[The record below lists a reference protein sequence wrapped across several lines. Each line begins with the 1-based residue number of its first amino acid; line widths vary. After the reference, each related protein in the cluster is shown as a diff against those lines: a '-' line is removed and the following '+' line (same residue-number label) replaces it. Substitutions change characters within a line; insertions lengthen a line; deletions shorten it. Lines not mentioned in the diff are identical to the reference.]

1 MESIKDKIHVIYE
14 KYSKKPVNTLKRVV
28 ALMMAVFL
36 AFSSYTGNW
45 SVLGQK
51 VYADDGEA
59 ETKSVDIT
67 IDGIPADIKDEEL
80 TQGNFL
86 LENAGR
92 MYTGGTVNIQQDA
105 ESQIKKYTVTFKGID
120 EADVKADGANPVIDF
135 YKDNAEQTTYYE
147 GWKENVNAEL
157 KVAIPVDTDSNAVK
171 YDKYKKVD
179 ITINDSDN
187 IGLEASDFA
196 VAIKTDSENPDNV
209 KVVGNCILSGVN
221 KTSLVYSALV
231 KNPETEE
238 YKVDVTINGK
248 SADNFE
254 IEENKN
260 QVDKFDGAAEKNITD
275 QYNVKR
281 KNADADYIIKVED
294 KSGKVITDAVVKLSY
309 KTSDGNEEEVTT
321 TNKGDGTYTAGIK
334 KGVSY
339 KTVVKCNNYIQ
350 VSSNDYGEK
359 NNQSET
365 VTMEKKT
372 YKVKVND
379 NQNVSF
385 KVTENDNANENSNV
399 NDQSLEF
406 GKNYQVEISSTVKK
420 ITGVSAKCNDKEVCS
435 DTKIENN
442 KWTGTLNISDSQPD
456 EYDNDMEVTF
466 NVTTSEGKIIID
478 DSTEVDNYNANSTM
492 SIKSEPE
499 AKSWKIEQK
508 NVEDNY
514 EEITG
519 EVIKIDT
526 ADNKLTISPQ
536 AEAGNKYKITA
547 YADDNKKEAIA
558 SKEITISDYEQISL
572 DNKNDY
578 YKVVND
584 NNKEDVVNVTDN
596 NTDIYYSASDVK
608 IIAQKNASYKW
619 VPSGSESTFDSV
631 EFVEMEAGNN
641 DKNTVATLSA
651 STSGTLYV
659 YEKLNDGKVYK
670 GSIQIVLDK
679 EAPEFTS
686 VKVNKG
692 EEWTQSKKIE
702 LTVSDNLPSD
712 ITDGVILNNSIYYV
726 IDTKDTT
733 DKTDISFLKNGDT
746 YKNYYSLSENDKKT
760 INSLNELKLN
770 SLSTSLEVQENC
782 TIHFIAIDR
791 VGNINVK
798 NVTVENIDTTAP
810 EISASINDNDSWAQ
824 FKTIELTVTD
834 SQSKV
839 DALYVSESKFTQ
851 DLKNVTKE
859 MLDKITVSKTV
870 NGGNKEVTINKDG
883 TAEVK
888 ISQEANDQGNNY
900 YFYAIDNAG
909 NVQKQEVTVK
919 NIDTTEPEI
928 SADIK
933 DNDNWSQSKT
943 VSLKVT
949 DNLSG
954 VKKLYV
960 SESPFTQ
967 DLKDVTEEMLDGI
980 TVSKTVNGGNK
991 EVTINKDGTA
1001 EVKISQ
1007 ESESKNYYFYAIDN
1021 AGNVQKREVTVK
1033 NIDTTKPNISVIE
1046 ISDSE
1051 KWTQSKTI
1059 SLKVS
1064 DDLSGL
1070 DKLYVSGEEV
1080 TEVTEIQKS
1089 DYINNGN
1096 PVVDVKDGTATVT
1109 VSEETDTK
1117 DYSRDYYF
1125 YAIDKVGKMAKEK
1138 VTVKN
1143 IDTTKP
1149 NISDD
1154 IKISDSEKWTQSK
1167 TISLKV
1173 SDDLSGL
1180 YKLYVTGE
1188 KISDEKIT
1196 DEKEI
1201 PKSDN
1206 INNGNPEVDVKDGT
1220 AEVKISQELD
1230 DNGKIYYFYA
1240 VDNAGNILEKEVKV
1254 TKIDKTIPEIISIKY
1269 ENNIM
1274 TKHTGVCKYHIFS
1287 IPQMNVVIN
1296 VTDNLSGVKSLSY
1309 VEKDENNN
1317 IVSKLQE
1324 VEEKQIVRKDETE
1337 VKFTLPVKN
1346 DFKGTIEFTATDNSN
1361 NSTTKTTEGIVVE
1374 SDKKHETSSVTIKP
1388 DDVNGKNGFYNK
1400 DFNVKFNAKDS
1411 YSYIKSIVY
1420 KIGDTEYT
1428 VDGTETNKFADS
1440 DVESWENEVTIEAGK
1455 HNSNEFPVS
1464 ITMTDNAGHKTEAS
1478 MSYKIDT
1485 ISPKVT
1491 LEYYDADGN
1500 KIEDLNENTR
1510 KYINKGVK
1518 VKVTVDD
1525 YNFTDNSKDEYSD
1538 ADYFTLGVTKNGTT
1552 TDKALVFTKNT
1563 DEASKRIAEDK
1574 TEYYTWSA
1582 EYILTEDADY
1592 SINVSKC
1599 MDRAGNVFDGSTV
1612 KTAQITV
1619 DKTEPQISITYDNNN
1634 PSNTI
1639 DNYGYYN
1646 AARTATIKIEEL
1658 SFDNSNTKVILTK
1671 NGEKVDITSDFK
1683 GNSEYSTR
1691 DNKDSYK
1698 TYEMKYL
1705 FKDDADYTITVESTD
1720 KAVNQDKYDKIDKFT
1735 VDKTAPNISI
1745 TYDKNEPSTFNNHDY
1760 YKTARTATIKI
1771 EELSFDN
1778 SNTKVILTKNGKKVD
1793 ITSDF
1798 KEKSGYNKRGND
1810 TGDSYK
1816 TYEMKYTFND
1826 DADYTITVTSVD
1838 YAKNQGKYDG
1848 TDKFT
1853 IDKTA
1858 PDISVVYDSQAPANN
1873 YNNHDYYNVEKTVT
1887 ITVKDLSFSADKDKV
1902 KVMLKK
1908 DGVDTQLASD
1918 FKEIAGYTT
1927 WENSND
1933 TYKTYQMTY
1942 VIKDDADYAF
1952 TVECTDLAGNED
1964 NYDRVD
1970 YFTIDKTSPVI
1981 NVEYDNNTPSNIY
1994 DGHNY
1999 YNEQRTATITIDELS
2014 FNNDDVK
2021 VLVTKNNQTVA
2032 VQPAFNQIA
2041 GYTTR
2046 ADSGD
2051 TYNTYQMTYAFDTD
2065 GDYTITVE
2073 YTDLAKN
2080 VDTYDRTDN
2089 FTVDMNGADIYVTYD
2104 NNQPSNTVDGY
2115 DYYNVTRTATVTI
2128 EELSFRNEDAHVIVT
2143 KNGNAVQVT
2152 PQFKETAGYQ
2162 VRDNGNSYRTYQMT
2176 YLIDGDGDYTFTV
2189 DYTDLAGNADTY
2201 DRTDSFTIDKT
2212 RPEIRVTYDTDSPSN
2227 TFNNHDYY
2235 NVTRQ
2240 ATIAIDELSFN
2251 NSDVNV
2257 IVTKNNETV
2266 IVTPSFEEVTGLQTK
2281 DNGDTYRTYQMT
2293 YPFTEDADYTITVDY
2308 TDLAANTDEYDRTD
2322 SFTIDRS
2329 RPEIEVTYDNNTPS
2343 NSEGGKDYYN
2353 TQRTAT
2359 VTVRELSF
2367 NNNDVQFIVTRDG
2380 ASTVESPAFTE
2391 VAGLQTKDN
2400 GDTYRTYEMTYTFND
2415 NFDYTVTADY
2425 TDLAGNSD
2433 NYDNVDEFTY
2443 DDIKPVISIELTG
2456 TSLESNEYFNDSRTA
2471 TITVE
2476 EHNFNEAEFQ
2486 LHMTATDNGTEIAAP
2501 SISGF
2506 AANGDTHTA
2515 TIVFDRDEEITISAD
2530 YTDMAGNVADT
2541 LNEQKFVIDLTDPE
2555 IEIEQDSLIENKT
2568 YGKDEAAMPKI
2579 LITDTNFS
2587 QNGVSI
2593 QVEGRKNGLI
2603 QAAVASETV
2612 PNGLLYT
2619 VSGIDEDDVY
2629 TLTVNVTDMSGRE
2642 QQYTRQFHVN
2652 RNGSSYAFGNA
2663 LQTMNKTYVKAVGE
2677 DLYIVETNVD
2687 ALTAN
2692 KVTYSRGGMIAEL
2705 KPETDYTVA
2714 VAENAYGWQEYTYRI
2729 SQKVFSE
2736 EGEYKVILSS
2746 TDTAGNNSDNSS
2758 KEQAISF
2765 VVDNTPPTQVI
2776 TGVEDDGV
2784 YTQDSL
2790 DVTIEVYDN
2799 VAVNSVDIT
2808 LNGVK
2813 TTYNEEQIT
2822 KENGKVY
2829 VNIPSDTKK
2838 QTLEVACID
2847 YAGNEAQHQTYSF
2860 TVSTNAF
2867 IAFKARYLSKP
2878 GFWVAV
2884 GCVAVALA
2892 GAVTGTVVIRRRK
2905 KNVAD
2910 N

>member
-67 IDGIPADIKDEEL
+67 IDGIPDNIKDEEL
-80 TQGNFL
+80 TQGSFL

-92 MYTGGTVNIQQDA
+92 MYTGETVNIQQDT
-105 ESQIKKYTVTFKGID
+105 ESKTKEYTVTFKGID

-135 YKDNAEQTTYYE
+135 YKENAEQTTYYE
-147 GWKENVNAEL
+147 GWKGNVNDEL
-157 KVAIPVDTDSNAVK
+157 KVEIPVDKASNTVK
-171 YDKYKKVD
+171 YDNYKKVD

-196 VAIKTDSENPDNV
+196 VAVKKPDPDNTNV
-209 KVVGNCILSGVN
+209 STCILSEVN

-231 KNPETEE
+231 KNPKNEE
-238 YKVDVTINGK
+238 YTVDVTINGQSQ
-248 SADNFE
+248 SAGNFE
-254 IEENKN
+254 IDESSTYGTLTIREN
-260 QVDKFDGAAEKNITD
+260 AEKNITG
-275 QYNVKR
+275 NCIVKR
-281 KNADADYIIKVED
+281 KNADADYIITVTDET
-294 KSGKVITDAVVKLSY
+294 GKTINDASVKLSY
-309 KTSDGNEEEVTT
+309 KTSDGEDNEVTT
-321 TNKGDGTYTAGIK
+321 TNNGNGTYTASIK
-334 KGVSY
+334 KGVLY
-339 KTVVKCNNYIQ
+339 KTGVEYNNYIQ
-350 VSSNDYGEK
+350 VDNKDYEK
-359 NNQSET
+359 KTLNET
-365 VTMEKKT
+365 VKMKKKT
-372 YKVKVND
+372 YKIKVND
-379 NQNVSF
+379 NQNVSL
-385 KVTENDNANENSNV
+385 KVTDNDDANGNSNV

-406 GKNYQVEISSTVKK
+406 GKNYKVEISSTVKN
-420 ITGVSAKCNDKEVCS
+420 ISGVSAKCNDKEVCS

-442 KWTGTLNISDSQPD
+442 KWTGILNISDSQPD
-456 EYDNDMEVTF
+456 EYNNDMEIIF
-466 NVTTSEGKIIID
+466 NVTTSDGKIIID

-499 AKSWKIEQK
+499 AKSWKIEQDK
-508 NVEDNY
+508 GEDNY

-519 EVIKIDT
+519 NYAVIKIDT
-526 ADNKLTISPQ
+526 AGNKLTISPQ
-536 AEAGNKYKITA
+536 AKADNKYKITA

-572 DNKNDY
+572 DNKNNY

-608 IIAQKNASYKW
+608 IIAQKNAFYKW
-619 VPSGSESTFDSV
+619 VPDNDNNSSYEKIDYTKK
-631 EFVEMEAGNN
+631 ENGNEIVQL
-641 DKNTVATLSA
+641 KNTDEHII
-651 STSGTLYV
+651 GTLYI
-659 YEKLNDGKVYK
+659 YEENATGIHE
-670 GSIQIVLDK
+670 SIVKIVFDTAAPKITAEITDK
-679 EAPEFTS
+679 D
-686 VKVNKG
+686 N
-692 EEWTQSKKIE
+692 WTQSKTIN
-702 LTVSDNLPSD
+702 LTVSDNLSSS
-712 ITDGVILNNSIYYV
+712 ITDDAILNNSIYYV
-726 IDTKDTT
+726 TG
-733 DKTDISFLKNGDT
+733 KTDISFLKNGDT
-746 YKNYYSLSENDKKT
+746 YKNYYSLDDSDKKT
-760 INSLNELKLN
+760 INSLSKLKLN
-770 SLSTSLEVQENC
+770 KSLNQSLNASLEVTENG
-782 TIHFIAIDR
+782 TIHFIAIDK
-791 VGNINVK
+791 VGNISVEDFTVDHIDRTK
-798 NVTVENIDTTAP
+798 PIVTVEYFDL
-810 EISASINDNDSWAQ
+810 DN
-824 FKTIELTVTD
+824 
-834 SQSKV
+834 
-839 DALYVSESKFTQ
+839 
-851 DLKNVTKE
+851 N
-859 MLDKITVSKTV
+859 
-870 NGGNKEVTINKDG
+870 
-883 TAEVK
+883 
-888 ISQEANDQGNNY
+888 
-900 YFYAIDNAG
+900 AIDN
-909 NVQKQEVTVK
+909 
-919 NIDTTEPEI
+919 I
-928 SADIK
+928 
-933 DNDNWSQSKT
+933 
-943 VSLKVT
+943 
-949 DNLSG
+949 
-954 VKKLYV
+954 
-960 SESPFTQ
+960 
-967 DLKDVTEEMLDGI
+967 
-980 TVSKTVNGGNK
+980 
-991 EVTINKDGTA
+991 
-1001 EVKISQ
+1001 
-1007 ESESKNYYFYAIDN
+1007 
-1021 AGNVQKREVTVK
+1021 
-1033 NIDTTKPNISVIE
+1033 
-1046 ISDSE
+1046 
-1051 KWTQSKTI
+1051 
-1059 SLKVS
+1059 
-1064 DDLSGL
+1064 
-1070 DKLYVSGEEV
+1070 
-1080 TEVTEIQKS
+1080 
-1089 DYINNGN
+1089 
-1096 PVVDVKDGTATVT
+1096 
-1109 VSEETDTK
+1109 
-1117 DYSRDYYF
+1117 
-1125 YAIDKVGKMAKEK
+1125 
-1138 VTVKN
+1138 
-1143 IDTTKP
+1143 
-1149 NISDD
+1149 
-1154 IKISDSEKWTQSK
+1154 
-1167 TISLKV
+1167 
-1173 SDDLSGL
+1173 
-1180 YKLYVTGE
+1180 
-1188 KISDEKIT
+1188 
-1196 DEKEI
+1196 
-1201 PKSDN
+1201 
-1206 INNGNPEVDVKDGT
+1206 
-1220 AEVKISQELD
+1220 
-1230 DNGKIYYFYA
+1230 
-1240 VDNAGNILEKEVKV
+1240 
-1254 TKIDKTIPEIISIKY
+1254 
-1269 ENNIM
+1269 
-1274 TKHTGVCKYHIFS
+1274 
-1287 IPQMNVVIN
+1287 
-1296 VTDNLSGVKSLSY
+1296 
-1309 VEKDENNN
+1309 
-1317 IVSKLQE
+1317 
-1324 VEEKQIVRKDETE
+1324 
-1337 VKFTLPVKN
+1337 
-1346 DFKGTIEFTATDNSN
+1346 
-1361 NSTTKTTEGIVVE
+1361 
-1374 SDKKHETSSVTIKP
+1374 
-1388 DDVNGKNGFYNK
+1388 
-1400 DFNVKFNAKDS
+1400 
-1411 YSYIKSIVY
+1411 
-1420 KIGDTEYT
+1420 
-1428 VDGTETNKFADS
+1428 
-1440 DVESWENEVTIEAGK
+1440 
-1455 HNSNEFPVS
+1455 
-1464 ITMTDNAGHKTEAS
+1464 
-1478 MSYKIDT
+1478 
-1485 ISPKVT
+1485 
-1491 LEYYDADGN
+1491 
-1500 KIEDLNENTR
+1500 NENTR

-1525 YNFTDNSKDEYSD
+1525 YNFTDNSKYEYSD
-1538 ADYFTLGVTKNGTT
+1538 AEYFTLGVTKNGTT
-1552 TDKALVFTKNT
+1552 TDEALVFTKNT
-1563 DEASKRIAEDK
+1563 DEASKRIAADGK
-1574 TEYYTWSA
+1574 EYYTWSA
-1582 EYILTEDADY
+1582 EYNLTEDADY

-1691 DNKDSYK
+1691 DNRDSYKTYEMKYLFKDDADYTITVESTDKAVNQSDKTDKFTVDKTKPQISIKYKNEALNKSVTQYTDKKNRTYKIFSMPIMDVVVEVSDNLSGIQSITKDGVKVEFTNNGNTATYISPIEADFKGTIEFTATDNSNNSTTKTTEGIVVESEKKHNDKETSSVTINPDNVNGKNGFYNKDFNVKFNAKDSYSYIKSIVYKIGDTEYTVDGTETNKFADSDVESWGNEVTIEAGKHNSNAFPVSITMTDNAGHKTEASMSYKIDTISPKVTLEYYDADGNKIEDLNENTRKYINKGVKVKVTVDDYNFADNSKDEYSDADYFTLGVTKNGTTTDEALVFTKNTDEASKRTSADQTAYYTWSAEYNLTEDADYSINVSKCMDRAGNVFDGSTVKTAQITVDKTEPQISITYDNNNPSNTIDNYGYYNAARTATIKIEELSFDNSNTKVILTKNGEKVDITSDFKGNSEYSTRDNRDSYK

-1964 NYDRVD
+1964 KYDRVD

-1981 NVEYDNNTPSNIY
+1981 NVEYDNNTPLNIY

-2032 VQPAFNQIA
+2032 VQPDFNQIA

-2152 PQFKETAGYQ
+2152 PQFTETAGYQ
-2162 VRDNGNSYRTYQMT
+2162 VRGNGNSYRTYQMT

-2281 DNGDTYRTYQMT
+2281 DNGDTYRTYQMI

-2367 NNNDVQFIVTRDG
+2367 NNDDVQFIVTRDG

-2593 QVEGRKNGLI
+2593 QLEGRKNGLI

-2878 GFWVAV
+2878 DFWVAV

>member
-67 IDGIPADIKDEEL
+67 IDRIPAGIKDEEL
-80 TQGNFL
+80 KQGSFL

-92 MYTGGTVNIQQDA
+92 MYTGETVNIQQDA
-105 ESQIKKYTVTFKGID
+105 ESQTKKYTVTFKGID

-147 GWKENVNAEL
+147 GWKKNVNDEL
-157 KVAIPVDTDSNAVK
+157 KVEIPVDTDGNTVK

-196 VAIKTDSENPDNV
+196 VAVKKTDPDNTNN
-209 KVVGNCILSGVN
+209 KITCILSDVN

-231 KNPETEE
+231 KNPENEE
-238 YKVDVTINGK
+238 YTVDVTINGQSQ
-248 SADNFE
+248 SAGNFE
-254 IEENKN
+254 IDESSTYGTLTIREN
-260 QVDKFDGAAEKNITD
+260 AEKNITG
-275 QYNVKR
+275 NCIVKR

-294 KSGKVITDAVVKLSY
+294 ESRNAINDASVKLSY
-309 KTSDGNEEEVTT
+309 KTSDGEDNEVTT
-321 TNKGDGTYTAGIK
+321 TNNSNGTYTASIK

-339 KTVVKCNNYIQ
+339 KTVVEYNNYIQ

-359 NNQSET
+359 NSQSET
-365 VTMEKKT
+365 VTMKKKT
-372 YKVKVND
+372 YTVAKTVN
-379 NQNVSF
+379 NSEENMSEISF
-385 KVTENDNANENSNV
+385 VIKDTDGNEYNDASE
-399 NDQSLEF
+399 LEF
-406 GKNYQVEISSTVKK
+406 GKDYKVEISSSVKK
-420 ITGVSAKCNDKEVCS
+420 IKLNNVTKSNDENELIECITQTNND
-435 DTKIENN
+435 DTKEYIW
-442 KWTGTLNISDSQPD
+442 KGTLNLSDNQ
-456 EYDNDMEVTF
+456 ETKTKYDNKIKIKF
-466 NVTTSEGKIIID
+466 NITASDGEIKITTDG
-478 DSTEVDNYNANSTM
+478 STEVDNYNANSTM

-499 AKSWKIEQK
+499 AKSWKIEQDK
-508 NVEDNY
+508 REDNY

-519 EVIKIDT
+519 NNAVIKIDT
-526 ADNKLTISPQ
+526 ANNVSKLTISPQ
-536 AEAGNKYKITA
+536 AKAGNKYKITA

-572 DNKNDY
+572 DNKNYY
-578 YKVVND
+578 YKVVN
-584 NNKEDVVNVTDN
+584 NNDKEDVVNVTDN

-608 IIAQKNASYKW
+608 IIAQKNAYYKW

-631 EFVEMEAGNN
+631 EFAEMESGNN

-679 EAPEFTS
+679 DAPKFTS
-686 VKVNKG
+686 VKVNEG
-692 EEWTQSKKIE
+692 EKWTQSKKIE
-702 LTVSDNLPSD
+702 LTVSDNLSSS
-712 ITDGVILNNSIYYV
+712 ITDGVILNNYIYYV
-726 IDTKDTT
+726 T
-733 DKTDISFLKNGDT
+733 DEKEISFLKNGDT
-746 YKNYYSLSENDKKT
+746 YKNYYSLNENDKKT
-760 INSLNELKLN
+760 INSLSKLELNQSLN
-770 SLSTSLEVQENC
+770 ASLEVTENG
-782 TIHFIAIDR
+782 TIHFIAIDK
-791 VGNINVK
+791 VGNIS
-798 NVTVENIDTTAP
+798 VED
-810 EISASINDNDSWAQ
+810 
-824 FKTIELTVTD
+824 
-834 SQSKV
+834 
-839 DALYVSESKFTQ
+839 
-851 DLKNVTKE
+851 
-859 MLDKITVSKTV
+859 
-870 NGGNKEVTINKDG
+870 
-883 TAEVK
+883 
-888 ISQEANDQGNNY
+888 
-900 YFYAIDNAG
+900 
-909 NVQKQEVTVK
+909 VTVK
-919 NIDTTEPEI
+919 NIDTTKPNISDIEI
-928 SADIK
+928 SDSEK
-933 DNDNWSQSKT
+933 WTQSKT
-943 VSLKVT
+943 ISLKVT

-954 VKKLYV
+954 VEKLYV

-967 DLKDVTEEMLDGI
+967 DLKDVTEEMLDDI
-980 TVSKTVNGGNK
+980 TVSKTVNNGNK
-991 EVTINKDGTA
+991 IVNVDKENGTA

-1021 AGNVQKREVTVK
+1021 AGNVQKQEVTVK
-1033 NIDTTKPNISVIE
+1033 NIDTTKPNIS
-1046 ISDSE
+1046 
-1051 KWTQSKTI
+1051 
-1059 SLKVS
+1059 
-1064 DDLSGL
+1064 
-1070 DKLYVSGEEV
+1070 
-1080 TEVTEIQKS
+1080 
-1089 DYINNGN
+1089 
-1096 PVVDVKDGTATVT
+1096 
-1109 VSEETDTK
+1109 
-1117 DYSRDYYF
+1117 
-1125 YAIDKVGKMAKEK
+1125 
-1138 VTVKN
+1138 
-1143 IDTTKP
+1143 
-1149 NISDD
+1149 D

-1173 SDDLSGL
+1173 TDNLSGVK
-1180 YKLYVTGE
+1180 KLYVSESPFTQDIKDVTE
-1188 KISDEKIT
+1188 KMLDDITVSETVNSGNKIVNVN
-1196 DEKEI
+1196 E
-1201 PKSDN
+1201 
-1206 INNGNPEVDVKDGT
+1206 KDGT
-1220 AEVKISQELD
+1220 AEIKISQESES
-1230 DNGKIYYFYA
+1230 KSYYFYA
-1240 VDNAGNILEKEVKV
+1240 IDNAGNVREKEVKV
-1254 TKIDKTIPEIISIKY
+1254 TKIDKTIPKIKSITY

-1274 TKHTGVCKYHIFS
+1274 TKHTGACKYHIFS

-1309 VEKDENNN
+1309 VKTDENNQPVTGVLN
-1317 IVSKLQE
+1317 ATEFANNDKKDVTFKLPI
-1324 VEEKQIVRKDETE
+1324 KS
-1337 VKFTLPVKN
+1337 
-1346 DFKGTIEFTATDNSN
+1346 DFKGTIKFTAIDNSGN
-1361 NSTTKTTEGIVVE
+1361 NSESKTTEGIIVE
-1374 SDKKHETSSVTIKP
+1374 SIDKHKETSKVEITESNKP
-1388 DDVNGKNGFYNK
+1388 DGDNDFYVS
-1400 DFNVKFNAKDS
+1400 DFKIDIKAEDS
-1411 YSYIKSIVY
+1411 YSGIKKIEY
-1420 KIGDTEYT
+1420 TIGDGTQEGDKFTEEFTDNDVYSWNKENIK
-1428 VDGTETNKFADS
+1428 VDAS
-1440 DVESWENEVTIEAGK
+1440 K
-1455 HNSNEFPVS
+1455 HNGNKIP
-1464 ITMTDNAGHKTEAS
+1464 ITVIMTDNTNHEVKQTKY
-1478 MSYKIDT
+1478 YKIDT
-1485 ISPKVT
+1485 KNPEFTV
-1491 LEYYDADGN
+1491 EYFDENDN
-1500 KIEDLNENTR
+1500 KIEGVNSDTI
-1510 KYINKGVK
+1510 KYVNKK
-1518 VKVTVDD
+1518 TYVKVTVDD
-1525 YNFTDNSKDEYSD
+1525 YNFDNSDGEHVKLD
-1538 ADYFTLGVTKNGTT
+1538 VTKNDGKTVTEKLSFTQDKESEKTADDGTVYH
-1552 TDKALVFTKNT
+1552 K
-1563 DEASKRIAEDK
+1563 
-1574 TEYYTWSA
+1574 WSA
-1582 EYILTEDADY
+1582 RYELNNDTDY
-1592 SINVSKC
+1592 LIKVSKC
-1599 MDRAGNVFDGSTV
+1599 MDAAGND
-1612 KTAQITV
+1612 AC
-1619 DKTEPQISITYDNNN
+1619 
-1634 PSNTI
+1634 
-1639 DNYGYYN
+1639 
-1646 AARTATIKIEEL
+1646 A
-1658 SFDNSNTKVILTK
+1658 
-1671 NGEKVDITSDFK
+1671 SD
-1683 GNSEYSTR
+1683 T
-1691 DNKDSYK
+1691 YK
-1698 TYEMKYL
+1698 TK
-1705 FKDDADYTITVESTD
+1705 
-1720 KAVNQDKYDKIDKFT
+1720 KADKI
-1735 VDKTAPNISI
+1735 
-1745 TYDKNEPSTFNNHDY
+1745 
-1760 YKTARTATIKI
+1760 
-1771 EELSFDN
+1771 
-1778 SNTKVILTKNGKKVD
+1778 
-1793 ITSDF
+1793 
-1798 KEKSGYNKRGND
+1798 
-1810 TGDSYK
+1810 
-1816 TYEMKYTFND
+1816 
-1826 DADYTITVTSVD
+1826 
-1838 YAKNQGKYDG
+1838 
-1848 TDKFT
+1848 T

-1964 NYDRVD
+1964 KYDRVD

-2152 PQFKETAGYQ
+2152 PQFTETAGYQ
-2162 VRDNGNSYRTYQMT
+2162 VRGNGNSYRTYQMT

-2227 TFNNHDYY
+2227 AFNNHDYY

-2257 IVTKNNETV
+2257 IVKKNNETV

-2281 DNGDTYRTYQMT
+2281 DNGDTYRTYQMI

-2367 NNNDVQFIVTRDG
+2367 NNDDVQFIVTRDG

-2593 QVEGRKNGLI
+2593 QLEGRKNGLI

>member
-1 MESIKDKIHVIYE
+1 M
-14 KYSKKPVNTLKRVV
+14 
-28 ALMMAVFL
+28 
-36 AFSSYTGNW
+36 
-45 SVLGQK
+45 
-51 VYADDGEA
+51 
-59 ETKSVDIT
+59 
-67 IDGIPADIKDEEL
+67 
-80 TQGNFL
+80 
-86 LENAGR
+86 
-92 MYTGGTVNIQQDA
+92 
-105 ESQIKKYTVTFKGID
+105 
-120 EADVKADGANPVIDF
+120 
-135 YKDNAEQTTYYE
+135 
-147 GWKENVNAEL
+147 
-157 KVAIPVDTDSNAVK
+157 
-171 YDKYKKVD
+171 
-179 ITINDSDN
+179 
-187 IGLEASDFA
+187 
-196 VAIKTDSENPDNV
+196 
-209 KVVGNCILSGVN
+209 
-221 KTSLVYSALV
+221 
-231 KNPETEE
+231 
-238 YKVDVTINGK
+238 
-248 SADNFE
+248 
-254 IEENKN
+254 
-260 QVDKFDGAAEKNITD
+260 
-275 QYNVKR
+275 
-281 KNADADYIIKVED
+281 
-294 KSGKVITDAVVKLSY
+294 
-309 KTSDGNEEEVTT
+309 
-321 TNKGDGTYTAGIK
+321 
-334 KGVSY
+334 
-339 KTVVKCNNYIQ
+339 
-350 VSSNDYGEK
+350 
-359 NNQSET
+359 
-365 VTMEKKT
+365 
-372 YKVKVND
+372 
-379 NQNVSF
+379 
-385 KVTENDNANENSNV
+385 
-399 NDQSLEF
+399 
-406 GKNYQVEISSTVKK
+406 
-420 ITGVSAKCNDKEVCS
+420 
-435 DTKIENN
+435 
-442 KWTGTLNISDSQPD
+442 
-456 EYDNDMEVTF
+456 
-466 NVTTSEGKIIID
+466 
-478 DSTEVDNYNANSTM
+478 
-492 SIKSEPE
+492 
-499 AKSWKIEQK
+499 
-508 NVEDNY
+508 
-514 EEITG
+514 
-519 EVIKIDT
+519 
-526 ADNKLTISPQ
+526 
-536 AEAGNKYKITA
+536 
-547 YADDNKKEAIA
+547 
-558 SKEITISDYEQISL
+558 
-572 DNKNDY
+572 
-578 YKVVND
+578 
-584 NNKEDVVNVTDN
+584 
-596 NTDIYYSASDVK
+596 
-608 IIAQKNASYKW
+608 
-619 VPSGSESTFDSV
+619 
-631 EFVEMEAGNN
+631 
-641 DKNTVATLSA
+641 
-651 STSGTLYV
+651 
-659 YEKLNDGKVYK
+659 
-670 GSIQIVLDK
+670 
-679 EAPEFTS
+679 
-686 VKVNKG
+686 
-692 EEWTQSKKIE
+692 
-702 LTVSDNLPSD
+702 
-712 ITDGVILNNSIYYV
+712 
-726 IDTKDTT
+726 
-733 DKTDISFLKNGDT
+733 
-746 YKNYYSLSENDKKT
+746 
-760 INSLNELKLN
+760 
-770 SLSTSLEVQENC
+770 
-782 TIHFIAIDR
+782 
-791 VGNINVK
+791 
-798 NVTVENIDTTAP
+798 
-810 EISASINDNDSWAQ
+810 
-824 FKTIELTVTD
+824 
-834 SQSKV
+834 
-839 DALYVSESKFTQ
+839 
-851 DLKNVTKE
+851 
-859 MLDKITVSKTV
+859 
-870 NGGNKEVTINKDG
+870 
-883 TAEVK
+883 K
-888 ISQEANDQGNNY
+888 ISQESESKSY

-909 NVQKQEVTVK
+909 NV
-919 NIDTTEPEI
+919 
-928 SADIK
+928 
-933 DNDNWSQSKT
+933 
-943 VSLKVT
+943 
-949 DNLSG
+949 
-954 VKKLYV
+954 
-960 SESPFTQ
+960 
-967 DLKDVTEEMLDGI
+967 
-980 TVSKTVNGGNK
+980 
-991 EVTINKDGTA
+991 
-1001 EVKISQ
+1001 
-1007 ESESKNYYFYAIDN
+1007 
-1021 AGNVQKREVTVK
+1021 R
-1033 NIDTTKPNISVIE
+1033 
-1046 ISDSE
+1046 
-1051 KWTQSKTI
+1051 
-1059 SLKVS
+1059 
-1064 DDLSGL
+1064 
-1070 DKLYVSGEEV
+1070 
-1080 TEVTEIQKS
+1080 
-1089 DYINNGN
+1089 
-1096 PVVDVKDGTATVT
+1096 
-1109 VSEETDTK
+1109 
-1117 DYSRDYYF
+1117 
-1125 YAIDKVGKMAKEK
+1125 
-1138 VTVKN
+1138 
-1143 IDTTKP
+1143 
-1149 NISDD
+1149 
-1154 IKISDSEKWTQSK
+1154 
-1167 TISLKV
+1167 
-1173 SDDLSGL
+1173 
-1180 YKLYVTGE
+1180 
-1188 KISDEKIT
+1188 
-1196 DEKEI
+1196 
-1201 PKSDN
+1201 
-1206 INNGNPEVDVKDGT
+1206 
-1220 AEVKISQELD
+1220 
-1230 DNGKIYYFYA
+1230 
-1240 VDNAGNILEKEVKV
+1240 EKEVKV
-1254 TKIDKTIPEIISIKY
+1254 TKIDKTIPEIKSITYK
-1269 ENNIM
+1269 NNIM
-1274 TKHTGVCKYHIFS
+1274 TKHTGACKYHIFS

-1309 VEKDENNN
+1309 VKTDENNQPVTGVLN
-1317 IVSKLQE
+1317 ATEFANNDKKDVTFKLPI
-1324 VEEKQIVRKDETE
+1324 KS
-1337 VKFTLPVKN
+1337 
-1346 DFKGTIEFTATDNSN
+1346 DFKGTIKFTAIDNSGN
-1361 NSTTKTTEGIVVE
+1361 NSESKTTEGIIVE
-1374 SDKKHETSSVTIKP
+1374 SIDKHKETSKVEITESNKP
-1388 DDVNGKNGFYNK
+1388 DGDNDFYVS
-1400 DFNVKFNAKDS
+1400 DFKIDIKAEDS
-1411 YSYIKSIVY
+1411 YSGIKKIEY
-1420 KIGDTEYT
+1420 TIGDGTQEGDKFTEEFTDNDVYSWNKENIK
-1428 VDGTETNKFADS
+1428 VDAS
-1440 DVESWENEVTIEAGK
+1440 K
-1455 HNSNEFPVS
+1455 HNGNKIP
-1464 ITMTDNAGHKTEAS
+1464 ITVIMTDNTNHEVKQTKY
-1478 MSYKIDT
+1478 YKIDT
-1485 ISPKVT
+1485 KNPEFTV
-1491 LEYYDADGN
+1491 EYFDENDN
-1500 KIEDLNENTR
+1500 KIEGVNSDTI
-1510 KYINKGVK
+1510 KYVNKK
-1518 VKVTVDD
+1518 TYVKVTVDD
-1525 YNFTDNSKDEYSD
+1525 YNFDNSDGEHVKLD
-1538 ADYFTLGVTKNGTT
+1538 VTKNDGKTVTEKLSFTQDKESEKTADDGTVYH
-1552 TDKALVFTKNT
+1552 K
-1563 DEASKRIAEDK
+1563 
-1574 TEYYTWSA
+1574 WSA
-1582 EYILTEDADY
+1582 RYELNNDTDY
-1592 SINVSKC
+1592 LIKVSKC
-1599 MDRAGNVFDGSTV
+1599 MDAAGND
-1612 KTAQITV
+1612 AC
-1619 DKTEPQISITYDNNN
+1619 
-1634 PSNTI
+1634 
-1639 DNYGYYN
+1639 
-1646 AARTATIKIEEL
+1646 A
-1658 SFDNSNTKVILTK
+1658 
-1671 NGEKVDITSDFK
+1671 SD
-1683 GNSEYSTR
+1683 T
-1691 DNKDSYK
+1691 YK
-1698 TYEMKYL
+1698 TK
-1705 FKDDADYTITVESTD
+1705 
-1720 KAVNQDKYDKIDKFT
+1720 KADKI
-1735 VDKTAPNISI
+1735 
-1745 TYDKNEPSTFNNHDY
+1745 
-1760 YKTARTATIKI
+1760 
-1771 EELSFDN
+1771 
-1778 SNTKVILTKNGKKVD
+1778 
-1793 ITSDF
+1793 
-1798 KEKSGYNKRGND
+1798 
-1810 TGDSYK
+1810 
-1816 TYEMKYTFND
+1816 
-1826 DADYTITVTSVD
+1826 
-1838 YAKNQGKYDG
+1838 
-1848 TDKFT
+1848 T

-1964 NYDRVD
+1964 KYDRVD

-2162 VRDNGNSYRTYQMT
+2162 VRGNGNSYRTYQMT

-2367 NNNDVQFIVTRDG
+2367 NNDDVQFIVTRDG

-2593 QVEGRKNGLI
+2593 QLEGRKNGII